1 MRLRYL
7 ELLRA
12 GWGAVLLVAPGTVLT
27 GLRGVQV
34 DRKAIVVA
42 RILGGRQLVQAALSG
57 IRPSPE
63 ILAAGVWV
71 DGAHALTALGLAL
84 ADRRRARIGV
94 ADGLVAASWA
104 GLGLHNL
111 RNDATAPAD
120 GRRDQLARIVIG
132 RLPGGSRL
140 MAVAARARSDAR
152 R

>member
-7 ELLRA
+7 ELFRA
-12 GWGAVLLVAPGTVLT
+12 GWGAVLLVAPDAVLT
-27 GLRGVQV
+27 EVGGVQV

-42 RILGGRQLVQAALSG
+42 RILGGRQLVQAAFSG

-71 DGAHALTALGLAL
+71 DGVHALTAFGLAL

-104 GLGLHNL
+104 GLGLHDL
-111 RNDATAPAD
+111 RTGTTAPAD
-120 GRRDQLARIVIG
+120 GRRDQLARTVIG

-140 MAVAARARSDAR
+140 MAVAARAHSDAR
-152 R
+152 A